1 VYFGACRASTEAFME
16 KQMRITTDQSIAGY
30 PALQVR
36 EFVRKYRF
44 TNFSAR
50 AAEAALM
57 LSTEAAAN
65 FLSKLF
71 QLTSSGQALANASAA
86 KPIHRKTA
94 ARVLAQFLERVHKVN
109 ASPEYLFRVKNVVLF
124 GSILSHAER
133 LGDVD
138 IAISLEA
145 KVSDTNAYQAW
156 SMARRDEAEAAGRYF
171 HTLFESG
178 IWPRQE
184 VLLQLK
190 ARSRSLSL
198 HELEQ
203 IATTPNLCYRV
214 LLGDPEQLAAWMPSG
229 RAI

>member
-1 VYFGACRASTEAFME
+1 
-16 KQMRITTDQSIAGY
+16 MRITTNQSIAGY

-44 TNFSAR
+44 TNFSTR
-50 AAEAALM
+50 AAEAALT

-65 FLSKLF
+65 FLRKLADFGYIGKSREGDGNRLF

-86 KPIHRKTA
+86 RPIYRKTA
-94 ARVLAQFLERVHKVN
+94 QRVLAQFLERVHKVN
-109 ASPEYLFRVKNVVLF
+109 ATPEYLFRVKNVILF
-124 GSILSHAER
+124 GSLLSDEER

-145 KVSDTNAYQAW
+145 KVSDPNAYQVWA
-156 SMARRDEAEAAGRYF
+156 MARRDEAEAAGRHF
-171 HTLFESG
+171 HTSFESG

-184 VLLQLK
+184 IFLQLK

-203 IATTPNLCYRV
+203 MATTPNLCYRV
-214 LLGDPEQLAAWMPSG
+214 LLGDPEQVSAWIPGG